1 MPPQGQMLDQAPSNG
16 AHRLPGLLFLFAAMV
31 FCLRQPSGFDV
42 FWHLRAGDEM
52 LARRALLWTDPFS
65 YTSAQ
70 PWINHEWLAEIFMAL
85 VHRAGGFALLVVVQ
99 AASIAVALALLLR
112 QRWLRA
118 SLAEWPGWLGL
129 ACATITLGLSAEP
142 RAELLSWILFAATLG
157 LCLADWQQPSR
168 RLWWTLPIGIL
179 WANLHGGNP
188 TGVALVGVLF
198 LARPSLRRAL
208 ILAGVALAT
217 LASPYGLRVHEH
229 FLGAHAALPELREW
243 HPLWRALA
251 WGSLPQWAALL
262 SAGVAMAM
270 LWLRRHRGEPVRFE
284 LLALLLFAVV
294 ATRYARFTWELSLLC
309 AASLLRA
316 PGARLRASKSGV
328 LGLGLGI
335 VLLAVTSAVAAR
347 PFGFDFDQS
356 RIPVAAAR
364 FLEQRNPPGPM
375 LNSYNFGGYL
385 MWAHPREPV
394 FIDSR
399 AFMLY
404 SEAHFRDLLR
414 LYAQPDFFRELDM
427 RWHFRLAV
435 LQRGGRGAAF
445 LAWLRTQP
453 DWRVVYED
461 ELAAVLTKQ

>member
-1 MPPQGQMLDQAPSNG
+1 
-16 AHRLPGLLFLFAAMV
+16 
-31 FCLRQPSGFDV
+31 
-42 FWHLRAGDEM
+42 
-52 LARRALLWTDPFS
+52 
-65 YTSAQ
+65 
-70 PWINHEWLAEIFMAL
+70 
-85 VHRAGGFALLVVVQ
+85 
-99 AASIAVALALLLR
+99 
-112 QRWLRA
+112 
-118 SLAEWPGWLGL
+118 
-129 ACATITLGLSAEP
+129 
-142 RAELLSWILFAATLG
+142 
-157 LCLADWQQPSR
+157 
-168 RLWWTLPIGIL
+168 
-179 WANLHGGNP
+179 
-188 TGVALVGVLF
+188 
-198 LARPSLRRAL
+198 
-208 ILAGVALAT
+208 
-217 LASPYGLRVHEH
+217 
-229 FLGAHAALPELREW
+229 
-243 HPLWRALA
+243 
-251 WGSLPQWAALL
+251 
-262 SAGVAMAM
+262 M